1 MRKQIIIG
9 IILFLLP
16 VVYGVS
22 VGTGVG
28 VGITPGDA
36 NVDVWM
42 NTNGRLV
49 LDDGITPGRI
59 SANNETLVERTNN
72 YAFEGEKILWHVL
85 VYHPNG
91 LGAITSVDLTVGDI
105 QGDGNPPEAACTL
118 ATILAAGADINAFN
132 VRRGLQ
138 DVSVVPA
145 DEVGLWFTY
154 NCFLT
159 VESPAS
165 MDGEMFVTVEATD
178 NVDNVATADENE
190 FWFFNPIV
198 ALSISGNNTMSDLID
213 FGEVAPGELGY
224 SNTVVVS
231 NEAETGSGVTLDMFI
246 SGTDFTDSTSSGT
259 LCPTSNLLA
268 LTNFRYFA
276 TNGAYSSA
284 SDSRNTGGVPLG
296 NGTAIVVPD
305 AIGDDLDE
313 NYVRLA
319 LGNQITSAREMI
331 CDGVGTNA
339 RDLNLVATDGIADS
353 VTQCG
358 YNAVSTYSDGNQ
370 LTPGSDMVLKFRL
383 DLPAPCVGDFDT
395 GNFFFWGEAV

>member
-28 VGITPGDA
+28 LDIEPAIVEPLIWFGD
-36 NVDVWM
+36 
-42 NTNGRLV
+42 GRIV
-49 LDDGITPGRI
+49 LDDGIRPGRT
-59 SANNETLVERTNN
+59 SDDGEELVERANN
-72 YAFEGEKILWHVL
+72 YAFEGEQISWEVL
-85 VYHPNG
+85 VNHMNG
-91 LGAITSVDLTVGDI
+91 ITQVSQVRVITTTLTDPAITTIETSCSLDT
-105 QGDGNPPEAACTL
+105 NL
-118 ATILAAGADINAFN
+118 APGADISEFN
-132 VRRGLQ
+132 VRRGTE
-138 DVSVVPA
+138 DVDLVPA
-145 DEVGLWFTY
+145 DEAGLWATY
-154 NCFLT
+154 DCILT
-159 VESPAS
+159 VEAPGTVAPFN
-165 MDGEMFVTVEATD
+165 MYGEFVITAEVED
-178 NVDNVATADENE
+178 LENEMNTADESE
-190 FWFFNPIV
+190 SWFFNPII
-198 ALSISGNNTMSDLID
+198 ALSIDGLLD
-213 FGEVAPGELGY
+213 FGTVTPGQLSYSDTLLLG
-224 SNTVVVS
+224 ND
-231 NEAETGSGVTLDMFI
+231 ADDGSGVTLDMFI
-246 SGTDFTDSTSSGT
+246 SGTHFSDSSSSGA
-259 LCPTSNLLA
+259 LCPTSNQLRLE
-268 LTNFRYFA
+268 NFRYFA
-276 TNGAYSSA
+276 TNCAYSSA

-296 NGTAIVVPD
+296 NDTAIVVPD

-313 NYVRLA
+313 NYVRIA
-319 LGNQITSAREMI
+319 LGNQITDAREMI